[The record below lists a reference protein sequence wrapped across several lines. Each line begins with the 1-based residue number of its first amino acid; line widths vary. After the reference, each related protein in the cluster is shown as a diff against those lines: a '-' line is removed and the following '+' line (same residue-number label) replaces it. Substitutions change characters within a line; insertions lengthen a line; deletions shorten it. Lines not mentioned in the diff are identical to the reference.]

1 MEQERI
7 ISLRMARQGFAQPVD
22 ERDYSAL
29 YRDMQPGRNV
39 YWNGFGQPPTLTP
52 RAAFDDGEYN
62 RLRQRSRTLV
72 KVRLAG
78 TVGWVESGDMPRS
91 IASRSRA

>member
-7 ISLRMARQGFAQPVD
+7 VSLRMARQGFAQPID
-22 ERDYSAL
+22 EREYPAL
-29 YRDMQPGRNV
+29 YRDMQPGRNI

-62 RLRQRSRTLV
+62 RLRQRSRALV
-72 KVRLAG
+72 
-78 TVGWVESGDMPRS
+78 
-91 IASRSRA
+91 